1 MSIKYRNYTDVSD
14 YLKKYSN
21 IEIFAAYAIKYI
33 FKLAEI

>member
-1 MSIKYRNYTDVSD
+1 MSIKYRNYTDALN

-21 IEIFAAYAIKYI
+21 VEIFAAYAIKYI